1 MLHCCCEFSGND
13 ECGIRNK
20 NATSMT
26 GDEVR
31 TLINES
37 FDVFQLFLKIKM
49 QMGGVGN
56 EDMIEESINASKCYM
71 LENEHDTRAGCC
83 GVRVRGCAE
92 IWDRNLGQQTHRQR
106 CLWKLLRN
114 LKIIEK
120 YVLPIHVFS
129 ILNLLKH

>member
-13 ECGIRNK
+13 ACGIRNK

-26 GDEVR
+26 GDEVK

-56 EDMIEESINASKCYM
+56 EDMIEESINASKSKSI
-71 LENEHDTRAGCC
+71 NKH
-83 GVRVRGCAE
+83 
-92 IWDRNLGQQTHRQR
+92 
-106 CLWKLLRN
+106 
-114 LKIIEK
+114 
-120 YVLPIHVFS
+120 VLPYSCIFPFLIYTNTYS
-129 ILNLLKH
+129 

>member
-1 MLHCCCEFSGND
+1 MNTAHTPQQTMLHCCCEFSGND
-13 ECGIRNK
+13 ACGIRNK

-26 GDEVR
+26 GDEVK

-71 LENEHDTRAGCC
+71 LE
-83 GVRVRGCAE
+83 
-92 IWDRNLGQQTHRQR
+92 
-106 CLWKLLRN
+106 
-114 LKIIEK
+114 KIIE
-120 YVLPIHVFS
+120 
-129 ILNLLKH
+129 

>member
-1 MLHCCCEFSGND
+1 MNTAHTPQQTMLHCCCEFSGND
-13 ECGIRNK
+13 ACGIRNK

-26 GDEVR
+26 GDEVK

-71 LENEHDTRAGCC
+71 LEKINE
-83 GVRVRGCAE
+83 
-92 IWDRNLGQQTHRQR
+92 
-106 CLWKLLRN
+106 
-114 LKIIEK
+114 
-120 YVLPIHVFS
+120 
-129 ILNLLKH
+129 